1 MRKARLKLGEILVKK
16 KLIAEAQL
24 KKALQ
29 VQEHEDKRIG
39 EVLVELKMVTE
50 ENIAV
55 ALGEQMGIPY
65 VVGKEAFEKL
75 KPAVDQKL
83 ETIVTEDFARRYQ
96 VIPLSKHL
104 KSLTAACID
113 PLNVVMLDNLTKL
126 IGGGVNLVVATK
138 ADIEKAINEFY
149 GKRDFLQEAVGASYQ
164 PTEGVEVIVRK
175 DERLSLD
182 DLVAKAEEAPVV
194 KLAELIIKQAI
205 EKRASDIHIEPFADR
220 MVIRYRIDGLL
231 YEIPPPAKQLF
242 LALVSRIKILSK
254 LDIAEKR
261 LPQDGG
267 FSVKIKNKLIDL
279 RVSTIPSIYGE
290 KVVLR
295 ILDKSRI
302 ALKLEEFG
310 IEPDVLEQVKKAINS
325 PYGLIFLSGPTGCGK
340 TTTLYAILE
349 SIKSPHKNILTLEDP
364 VEYRLDGIN
373 QVQVK
378 PQIGLTFAAGLRAFL
393 RQDPDVILVG
403 EVRDLETA
411 EICARAALTGHLV
424 FSTIHTNDA
433 VSVIVRLI
441 DIGIEPFLLAPSL
454 RLVIAQRL
462 IRKLCPDCKQ
472 SYRPSAEEIKGL
484 KVKPKLLYKPK
495 GCDKCNNTGYRGRT
509 GIYEILPVNEQI
521 RELISKGMTRRSGDA
536 SLKEAVR
543 QMGIRS
549 LLEDGMLKVA
559 EGITSMEEVLKA
571 TYGEGE

>member
-1 MRKARLKLGEILVKK
+1 M
-16 KLIAEAQL
+16 
-24 KKALQ
+24 
-29 VQEHEDKRIG
+29 
-39 EVLVELKMVTE
+39 
-50 ENIAV
+50 
-55 ALGEQMGIPY
+55 
-65 VVGKEAFEKL
+65 
-75 KPAVDQKL
+75 
-83 ETIVTEDFARRYQ
+83 
-96 VIPLSKHL
+96 
-104 KSLTAACID
+104 
-113 PLNVVMLDNLTKL
+113 
-126 IGGGVNLVVATK
+126 
-138 ADIEKAINEFY
+138 
-149 GKRDFLQEAVGASYQ
+149 
-164 PTEGVEVIVRK
+164 EGVEVIAQE
-175 DERLSLD
+175 DARLSLD
-182 DLVAKAEEAPVV
+182 GLIAKAEEAPVV

-267 FSVKIKNKLIDL
+267 FSVKIKNKQIDL

-302 ALKLEEFG
+302 ALKLEDFG
-310 IEPDVLEQVKKAINS
+310 IEPKTFAEVKKAINS

-378 PQIGLTFAAGLRAFL
+378 PRIGLTFAAGLRAFL
-393 RQDPDVILVG
+393 RQDPDIILVG

-411 EICARAALTGHLV
+411 EICTQAALTGHLV
-424 FSTIHTNDA
+424 LSTIHTNDA

-454 RLVIAQRL
+454 RLVAAQRL
-462 IRKLCPDCKQ
+462 IRKLCPVCKQ
-472 SYRPSAEEIKGL
+472 SYRPSAEEIRGL
-484 KVKPKLLYKPK
+484 KAVPKLLYKPK
-495 GCDKCNNTGYRGRT
+495 GCDKCGNTGYRGRT
-509 GIYEILPVNEQI
+509 GIYEIIPINEQI
-521 RELISKGMTRRSGDA
+521 SELISKGMTRRSGDA
-536 SLKEAVR
+536 SLKETVR

-549 LLEDGMLKVA
+549 LLEDGMLKAA
-559 EGITSMEEVLKA
+559 EGITSVEEIIRA
-571 TYGEGE
+571 TYGGGDS

>member
-1 MRKARLKLGEILVKK
+1 MRKTRLKLGEILVKK
-16 KLIAEAQL
+16 KLITEAQL

-29 VQEHEDKRIG
+29 VQEQEDKRIG

-50 ENIAV
+50 ENISV

-65 VVGKEAFEKL
+65 VVGKGAFEKL

-83 ETIVTEDFARRYQ
+83 ETIITEDFARRYQ

-104 KSLTAACID
+104 NSLTAACID

-138 ADIEKAINEFY
+138 TDIEQAINEFY

-164 PTEGVEVIVRK
+164 PMEGVEGIVQR

-205 EKRASDIHIEPFADR
+205 EDRASDIHIEAFENR
-220 MVIRYRIDGLL
+220 MAIRYRIDGLL
-231 YEIPPPAKQLF
+231 YETPPPAKQMF

-279 RVSTIPSIYGE
+279 RVSTVPSIYGE

-295 ILDKSRI
+295 ILDKSSV

-310 IEPDVLEQVKKAINS
+310 IEPDMFEEVKKAINS

-340 TTTLYAILE
+340 TTTLYSILE

-393 RQDPDVILVG
+393 RQDPDIILVG

-411 EICARAALTGHLV
+411 EICTRAALTGHLV

-433 VSVIVRLI
+433 VSVIVRLM

-454 RLVIAQRL
+454 RLVAAQRL
-462 IRKLCPDCKQ
+462 VRRLCPECKQ
-472 SYRPSAEEIKGL
+472 AYHPTAEEIIGL
-484 KVKPKLLYKPK
+484 KAKPKLLYKPK
-495 GCDKCNNTGYRGRT
+495 GCDKCNNTGYRGRM
-509 GIYEILPVNEQI
+509 GIYEIISINEQI
-521 RELISKGMTRRSGDA
+521 RELISKNATDA
-536 SLKEAVR
+536 TLKQTVR

-549 LLEDGMLKVA
+549 LLEDGMLKAA
-559 EGITSMEEVLKA
+559 EGITSMEEVIKA

>member
-1 MRKARLKLGEILVKK
+1 MRKTRLKLGEILIKK
-16 KLIAEAQL
+16 KLITEAQL
-24 KKALQ
+24 KKSLQ
-29 VQEHEDKRIG
+29 VQEQKDKRIG

-65 VVGKEAFEKL
+65 VIGKEAFEKL
-75 KPAVDQKL
+75 KPATDQKL

-104 KSLTAACID
+104 NSLTAACID

-126 IGGGVNLVVATK
+126 IEGEVNLVVVTK

-164 PTEGVEVIVRK
+164 PVDGFEGIVQK

-182 DLVAKAEEAPVV
+182 DLIAKAEEAPVV

-205 EKRASDIHIEPFADR
+205 EDRASDIHIEPFENR
-220 MVIRYRIDGLL
+220 MTIRYRIDGLL
-231 YEIPPPAKQLF
+231 YETPPPAKQMF

-290 KVVLR
+290 KVVIR

-302 ALKLEEFG
+302 SLKLEEFG
-310 IEPDVLEQVKKAINS
+310 LEPDVLEQVKKAINS

-349 SIKSPHKNILTLEDP
+349 NIKSPRKNILTLEDP

-373 QVQVK
+373 QVQIK

-393 RQDPDVILVG
+393 RQDPDIILVG

-424 FSTIHTNDA
+424 LSTIHTNDA

-454 RLVIAQRL
+454 RLVVAQRL
-462 IRKLCPDCKQ
+462 IRKLCPECKQ
-472 SYRPSAEEIKGL
+472 AYHPTAEEIKGL
-484 KVKPKLLYKPK
+484 KAKPKLLYKSK

-521 RELISKGMTRRSGDA
+521 RELISKNATDTT
-536 SLKEAVR
+536 LKQTVR

-549 LLEDGMLKVA
+549 LMEDGMLKVA

>member
-1 MRKARLKLGEILVKK
+1 MRKTRLKLGEILVKK
-16 KLIAEAQL
+16 KLITEAQL

-29 VQEHEDKRIG
+29 VQEQEDKRIG

-50 ENIAV
+50 EDIAV

-75 KPAVDQKL
+75 KPAVNQKL

-104 KSLTAACID
+104 NSLTAACID

-126 IGGGVNLVVATK
+126 IGGEVNLVIATK
-138 ADIEKAINEFY
+138 SDIEKAINEFY

-164 PTEGVEVIVRK
+164 PMEGVEGIVQK

-205 EKRASDIHIEPFADR
+205 EDRASDIHIEPFENR
-220 MVIRYRIDGLL
+220 MAIRYRIDGLL
-231 YEIPPPAKQLF
+231 YEIPPPAKQMF

-295 ILDKSRI
+295 ILDKARI

-310 IEPDVLEQVKKAINS
+310 IEPDILKQVKKAINS

-411 EICARAALTGHLV
+411 EICTRAALTGHLV
-424 FSTIHTNDA
+424 LSTIHTNDA
-433 VSVIVRLI
+433 ISVIVRLI
-441 DIGIEPFLLAPSL
+441 DIGIESFLLGPSL

-462 IRKLCPDCKQ
+462 LRKLCPKCKQ
-472 SYRPSAEEIKGL
+472 SYQPSAEEIKGL
-484 KVKPKLLYKPK
+484 KAKPKLFYKSK
-495 GCDKCNNTGYRGRT
+495 GCDKCNNTGYHGRT

-521 RELISKGMTRRSGDA
+521 RDLISKNVSGA
-536 SLKEAVR
+536 TLKQAVR
-543 QMGIRS
+543 QMGIKS

-571 TYGEGE
+571 TFGEGE